1 VSPLLPADVVEWVGL
16 AVEEAVGLRESRM
29 EESPRVEGLVVLLV
43 EHLRDTVVVDLQQAM
58 VEEQAPVD
66 LLLVMVEEQA
76 PVDLRLVMVEGL
88 VRVARLLVMGAERL
102 RVEGRAAL
110 VV

>member
-1 VSPLLPADVVEWVGL
+1 MEL
-16 AVEEAVGLRESRM
+16 AVEEAVALRENR
-29 EESPRVEGLVVLLV
+29 EENPKVERLVVLLV
-43 EHLRDTVVVDLQQAM
+43 EHLRDTEVVDLQLA
-58 VEEQAPVD
+58 
-66 LLLVMVEEQA
+66 MVEEQA

-102 RVEGRAAL
+102 RVEGLAAL